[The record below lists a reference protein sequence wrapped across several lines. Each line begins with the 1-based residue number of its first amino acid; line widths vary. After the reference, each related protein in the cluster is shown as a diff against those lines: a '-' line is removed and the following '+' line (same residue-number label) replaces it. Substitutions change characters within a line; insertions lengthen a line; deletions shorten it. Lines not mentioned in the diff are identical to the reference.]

1 MQPQPAFNDS
11 TLIDLRSVYKTY
23 ETPAGPIHAL
33 RGIDLQVDS
42 GELVG
47 IVGPSG
53 SGKSTLLNLLAAIDR
68 PSSGRVRLGGTEVQA
83 LSENLA
89 SLWRGETVGIVFQF
103 FQLLPTLTALEN
115 VMLPMDFRARLRPH
129 ARRERAL
136 ALLEGVGVA
145 AQADRL
151 PEAMSGGQRQR
162 VAIAR
167 ALANDPP
174 ILLADEPTGNLDSV
188 TSRAVLDL
196 FAELAADGRTVV
208 MVTHEPQIAAI
219 ATRTLTLVDGALT
232 ADVSADRGSEPA
244 DRRGTQDAPAT
255 AAPGEQSVGGERAR
269 G

>member
-1 MQPQPAFNDS
+1 MQPLPS
-11 TLIDLRSVYKTY
+11 STGRTLIDLRSVYKSY
-23 ETPAGPIHAL
+23 ETPAGPVRAL

-47 IVGPSG
+47 VVGPSG
-53 SGKSTLLNLLAAIDR
+53 SGKSTLLNLLAGIDR
-68 PSSGRVRLGGTEVQA
+68 PSSGRVRIGGTEVHALTENQA
-83 LSENLA
+83 SI
-89 SLWRGETVGIVFQF
+89 WRGEAVGIVFQF
-103 FQLLPTLTALEN
+103 FQLLPALTALEN
-115 VMLPMDFRARLRPH
+115 VMLPMDFRARLRPRE
-129 ARRERAL
+129 RRERAL

-145 AQADRL
+145 EQADRL

-162 VAIAR
+162 VAVAR

-196 FAELAADGRTVV
+196 FAELAVDGRTVV

-232 ADVSADRGSEPA
+232 DGGPVDPGALDGVPTVDGES
-244 DRRGTQDAPAT
+244 RRG
-255 AAPGEQSVGGERAR
+255 
-269 G
+269 